1 MFHATFCA
9 IYATTQLP
17 ALSMH
22 LPLLE
27 GGAADAH
34 GRDDVFLAAAK
45 AVDAGSKE
53 QPGTTHASGSP
64 SNMDPVALHA

>member
-1 MFHATFCA
+1 
-9 IYATTQLP
+9 
-17 ALSMH
+17 MH